1 MISKLKQI
9 EIIKIEI
16 AMRTTHTFG
25 LQFIIRLDKKEQ
37 STGSI
42 YVRITIEAKR
52 AEISLKKTMPIHLWN
67 TAKGKAT
74 GSSRE
79 SKILNNYLD
88 DVRIKLTEC
97 YRELQLKQDRITPEA
112 IKALFLGDHPDQH
125 TLSELIDYH
134 DLSQFP
140 LLSTSTR
147 KCYKITK
154 NYILSFLKLKRNTSD
169 IFLSKIDFKF
179 ISDFDFYLRTV
190 KPIDHHQ
197 PLNNNGLMKHMQRF
211 RKILN
216 LGVRLEWLTK
226 NPFNAYNVRFD
237 KVERG
242 FLTKYE
248 LELIEKKKFSI
259 ERLEMIKDL
268 FIFSCYTGLAY
279 TDAIN
284 LSISEISIGIDGKK
298 WIYSKR
304 EKTQTPLK
312 IPVLQQALEIIEKYK
327 SNPRS
332 VNRGTIFPMVSN
344 QKVNGY
350 LKEIADICEI
360 EKNLTFHLARHTFA
374 TTVTLSNGVPIETV
388 SNLLGHKSIS
398 TTQIYAK
405 VLENKISEDMTRL
418 RERLSE
424 QTPIVRESNVG

>member
-1 MISKLKQI
+1 M
-9 EIIKIEI
+9 
-16 AMRTTHTFG
+16 
-25 LQFIIRLDKKEQ
+25 
-37 STGSI
+37 
-42 YVRITIEAKR
+42 
-52 AEISLKKTMPIHLWN
+52 
-67 TAKGKAT
+67 
-74 GSSRE
+74 
-79 SKILNNYLD
+79 
-88 DVRIKLTEC
+88 
-97 YRELQLKQDRITPEA
+97 
-112 IKALFLGDHPDQH
+112 
-125 TLSELIDYH
+125 
-134 DLSQFP
+134 
-140 LLSTSTR
+140 
-147 KCYKITK
+147 
-154 NYILSFLKLKRNTSD
+154 
-169 IFLSKIDFKF
+169 
-179 ISDFDFYLRTV
+179 
-190 KPIDHHQ
+190 
-197 PLNNNGLMKHMQRF
+197 
-211 RKILN
+211 
-216 LGVRLEWLTK
+216 
-226 NPFNAYNVRFD
+226 
-237 KVERG
+237 
-242 FLTKYE
+242 TKYE
-248 LELIEKKKFSI
+248 LELIEKKNFSI

-284 LSISEISIGIDGKK
+284 LSMSEISIGIDGKK

-350 LKEIADICEI
+350 LKEIADICVI

-424 QTPIVRESNVG
+424 QTPMARESNAG